1 VSLAAGIT
9 SNVLSF
15 GSALPFQTSTRTAG
29 PMFIS
34 AMISMDRL
42 PFINNRNGTF
52 TERLSECM
60 DEISMFSMGSDF
72 VIMIMMDCPT

>member
-1 VSLAAGIT
+1 
-9 SNVLSF
+9 
-15 GSALPFQTSTRTAG
+15 
-29 PMFIS
+29 MFIS